1 MLKVGRRQ
9 FGVERALVGDGDVT
23 RLLTHHYGKRVSGLR
38 DSESRAVT
46 QTEAAGYVAV
56 VADREDTSGALQ
68 AVVHHDERAVVQRRV
83 LEEDVLN
90 QAGVDEGVDHVAA
103 LLIALQRYI
112 LLYHDEC
119 AGLGLGHVHAGVDN
133 GQHEA
138 AHISLLGVTRVVE
151 EVAQK
156 RPLLVV
162 AQRHKEALYLVL
174 EQDDKHKQPYAHELV
189 ENRADEFH
197 LENLRGEHPDNDK
210 GQDSEE
216 YVDGAALLHDLVDVV
231 EQKCGKRYIEYV
243 A

>member
-9 FGVERALVGDGDVT
+9 LGVQRTLVGD
-23 RLLTHHYGKRVSGLR
+23 RNIACLLAHHYCKCVGGLR

-56 VADREDTSGALQ
+56 VADREDTPGALQ
-68 AVVHHDERAVVQRRV
+68 AVVRHDERAVVQRRV
-83 LEEDVLN
+83 LEENVLDE
-90 QAGVDEGVDHVAA
+90 AGVDKGVDHVAA

-112 LLYHDEC
+112 LLYHDKC
-119 AGLGLGHVHAGVDN
+119 AGLGLGHVHAGVYD

-138 AHISLLGVTRVVE
+138 AHIALLGVTRVVE

-156 RPLLVV
+156 RPFFVV

-174 EQDDKHKQPYAHELV
+174 EQDDEHKQTYAHELV

-210 GQDSEE
+210 GKDSEE
-216 YVDGAALLHDLVDVV
+216 YVYGAALLHDLVDVV